1 MKFIR
6 FRYPEK
12 MKILIRNSVVVL
24 FFISISLF
32 HSCKKEKVPTLT
44 TSAITNITGT
54 TASSGGTITSEGSSK
69 VTVRGI
75 CWNTGTTP
83 TIADNL
89 TSDSAG
95 SGSFTSHLTG
105 LKGSTTYNVRAYA
118 TNSVGT
124 AYGNELT
131 FSTLETVADIDGNV
145 YNTISIGT
153 QVWMAENLKT
163 TRFRNGVL
171 IGTTTPAT
179 LKISLGS
186 YQWAYDGN
194 ESNVE
199 TYGRLY
205 TGYAITDSRNV
216 CPTGWHVP
224 SDAEW
229 TTLTSYLISNGYGY
243 EGSGDDIAKS
253 MAATSGWKP
262 YGNVDVGEVG
272 NDQASNNSSGFSAV
286 PGGYRG
292 MYYSNFFEIGNRAV
306 WWSSNGSSNRSIHFY
321 LSNVVSGGGNGA
333 DAFSVR
339 CLKD

>member
-6 FRYPEK
+6 FRYSEK
-12 MKILIRNSVVVL
+12 MKILISNSVVVL
-24 FFISISLF
+24 FFISTFLF

-54 TASSGGTITSEGSSK
+54 TASSGGTITSEGNST

-75 CWNTGTTP
+75 CWSTGTTP
-83 TIADNL
+83 TLADNL
-89 TSDSAG
+89 TSDSTG
-95 SGSFTSHLTG
+95 SGSFTSNLTG
-105 LKGSTTYNVRAYA
+105 LNGSTTYNVRAYA
-118 TNSVGT
+118 TNSAGT

-131 FSTLETVADIDGNV
+131 FSTLETVTDIDGNV

-163 TRFRNGVL
+163 TRYRNGDL

-179 LKISLGS
+179 LKISFGS

-194 ESNVE
+194 ESNVAI
-199 TYGRLY
+199 YGRLY

-224 SDAEW
+224 TVAEW
-229 TTLTSYLISNGYGY
+229 EILTGYLINHGYGY

-262 YGNVDVGEVG
+262 YGNVDVGKVG
-272 NDQASNNSSGFSAV
+272 NDQASNNSSGFTAL

-292 MYYSNFFEIGNRAV
+292 SYYSIFFDIGIKGV
-306 WWSSNGSSNRSIHFY
+306 WWSSNGSSSRT
-321 LSNVVSGGGNGA
+321 VSCFSSTVIVSGGNGA